1 MKFLLIGLKKRIS
14 EEKTLKEITPIYIN
28 REMDEKDVKKIKA
41 FVKKNSYPPYEIIKD
56 SMLHKAQQWKNKGDM
71 ELKFHYLMMNSE
83 YRYEN
88 HKYLQEIYENID
100 DVELIKKNGDEIDK
114 LGGIQTMEYN
124 AFAFCEVLTY
134 LVNTYGKT
142 KFEQNELYY
151 KMKRQLQTSWDGV
164 GTWKFTH

>member
-1 MKFLLIGLKKRIS
+1 
-14 EEKTLKEITPIYIN
+14 
-28 REMDEKDVKKIKA
+28 MDEKDVKKIKA
-41 FVKKNSYPPYEIIKD
+41 FVKKNSYPPYEIMKD
-56 SMLHKAQQWKNKGDM
+56 SMLHKAQKWKNKADM

-88 HKYLQEIYENID
+88 YKYLQEIYENID
-100 DVELIKKNGDEIDK
+100 DVELIKKIGDEIDK

>member
-1 MKFLLIGLKKRIS
+1 
-14 EEKTLKEITPIYIN
+14 
-28 REMDEKDVKKIKA
+28 
-41 FVKKNSYPPYEIIKD
+41 
-56 SMLHKAQQWKNKGDM
+56 
-71 ELKFHYLMMNSE
+71 MMNSE

-164 GTWKFTH
+164 GSWKFMP

>member
-1 MKFLLIGLKKRIS
+1 MK
-14 EEKTLKEITPIYIN
+14 
-28 REMDEKDVKKIKA
+28 MDEKDVKKIKA
-41 FVKKNSYPPYEIIKD
+41 FVKKNSYPPYEIMKD

-88 HKYLQEIYENID
+88 HKYLKEIYENID

-164 GTWKFTH
+164 GSWKFMP